1 MFSRIIN
8 CTINPSKV
16 SEFKT
21 ALNDQFLPRIQSLP
35 GFVENVESLD
45 PSTGQF
51 CCVTLWNTRRD
62 VENYDDGLF
71 REVADKLGPL
81 MQNAPTVQT
90 LPVENSSAHNIKA
103 GKAAA

>member
-1 MFSRIIN
+1 MRNGESLTLSWLQSFNLCS
-8 CTINPSKV
+8 PS
-16 SEFKT
+16 
-21 ALNDQFLPRIQSLP
+21 P

-45 PSTGQF
+45 PATGQF

-62 VENYDDGLF
+62 VENYDNRLF
-71 REVADKLGPL
+71 REVADQLGPL